1 MHHQSHPLFLGVNI
15 DHVATLRQARLTRY
29 PDPVEAVFVA
39 EGAGADGITV
49 HLRED
54 RRHIQER
61 DVRLIQEVLLTRLN
75 LELAVTD
82 AMIQFAEQIVP
93 AHCCFVPEKRE
104 ELTTEG
110 GLDVVANEAKVRHAV
125 DLLKAK
131 EVEVSLFI
139 DADFSQIEAALRVGA
154 QAIEIHTG
162 AYADAK
168 TITEQS
174 NELQRIIKGAQ
185 FAHQAG
191 LIVNAGHGLNY
202 QNVQSIARIPE
213 INELNIGH
221 GIIARA
227 VFVGLAAAVSEMKQ
241 LMLEGRMQ

>member
-1 MHHQSHPLFLGVNI
+1 MQTPILLGVNV

-39 EGAGADGITV
+39 ESAGADGITI

-61 DVRLIQEVLLTRLN
+61 DVLLIQEVLLTRLN

-82 AMIQFAEQIVP
+82 AMIEYAEKVRP
-93 AHCCFVPEKRE
+93 EHCCFVPEKRE

-110 GLDVVANEAKVRHAV
+110 GLDVIANEAKVRSGVARLH
-125 DLLKAK
+125 KQGI
-131 EVEVSLFI
+131 EVSLFI

-154 QAIEIHTG
+154 PAIEIHTG

-168 TITEQS
+168 TVMEQK
-174 NELQRIIKGAQ
+174 NELQRIVKAAQ

-202 QNVQSIARIPE
+202 QNVQPIARIPE

-227 VFVGLAAAVSEMKQ
+227 VFVGLAAAVCEMKQ
-241 LMLEGRMQ
+241 LMMECR